1 MFPWVITTTRFRF
14 MMKLQ
19 KVQVV
24 WRFYPGAA
32 DLSPCAR
39 PVSFLKVVRCVSCT
53 ETHRLGSDIVSFSF
67 HSVTF
72 PLKLELSWPVC
83 EFVSCSARC
92 RINHGRTTSSDV
104 FFCFFSLNFV
114 WIFFFLTVLTV
125 NPGFFLSLML
135 RPKEKC
141 ALNVNLSLR
150 VWVCV
155 HARTGLYIWGCDC
168 VFLCFN
174 VCCFYCH
181 FFIYIFFLSLS

>member
-1 MFPWVITTTRFRF
+1 MEFWLLLIFFLMFPWVITTTRFRF

-24 WRFYPGAA
+24 WRLYPGAA

-92 RINHGRTTSSDV
+92 RIIHGRTTSSDV
-104 FFCFFSLNFV
+104 FFVVFFLNFV
-114 WIFFFLTVLTV
+114 WIFLFFFNSVDCKSR
-125 NPGFFLSLML
+125 FFFKSHAS
-135 RPKEKC
+135 PKRK
-141 ALNVNLSLR
+141 
-150 VWVCV
+150 VC
-155 HARTGLYIWGCDC
+155 T
-168 VFLCFN
+168 
-174 VCCFYCH
+174 
-181 FFIYIFFLSLS
+181 

>member
-1 MFPWVITTTRFRF
+1 MEFWLLLFFLMFPWVITTTRFRF

-32 DLSPCAR
+32 DLSPCAM

-104 FFCFFSLNFV
+104 FFVFFPSILFE
-114 WIFFFLTVLTV
+114 FFFFNSVDCKSR
-125 NPGFFLSLML
+125 FFFKSHAS
-135 RPKEKC
+135 PKRK
-141 ALNVNLSLR
+141 
-150 VWVCV
+150 VC
-155 HARTGLYIWGCDC
+155 T
-168 VFLCFN
+168 
-174 VCCFYCH
+174 
-181 FFIYIFFLSLS
+181 